1 MRAKCERTGSRKD
14 EATEEGREGGQVSKS
29 TLESGNHSA
38 RAIDWPVA
46 TAELP
51 HTVVAIK
58 LPTEQIL

>member
-1 MRAKCERTGSRKD
+1 ME
-14 EATEEGREGGQVSKS
+14 EEGREGGQVSKS

-46 TAELP
+46 TTESAP
-51 HTVVAIK
+51 HMVLAIK